1 LCVFVCV
8 CVCAEMGWGRDDDV
22 CIATRLKR
30 EKGCLNREALPLLLL
45 MVFIFRN
52 DLVVT

>member
-1 LCVFVCV
+1 MCVFV
-8 CVCAEMGWGRDDDV
+8 CVCAEMGWGDDDV

-30 EKGCLNREALPLLLL
+30 EKGCLNRESLPLLLL